1 MKLKESVGYLISN
14 TGRKLTQCLTQLT
27 QDYNLTSEQFGLLLC
42 LSEEDGI
49 SQKELSRRTEKDPA
63 NITRILDQLE
73 RKGFVNRVTNSEDRR
88 SYHTYITK
96 SGKEAVRQI
105 EPIEAEFIRALL
117 LDIPDHEASAFKAF
131 MQKINKNIERYRER
145 NN

>member
-1 MKLKESVGYLISN
+1 MISN